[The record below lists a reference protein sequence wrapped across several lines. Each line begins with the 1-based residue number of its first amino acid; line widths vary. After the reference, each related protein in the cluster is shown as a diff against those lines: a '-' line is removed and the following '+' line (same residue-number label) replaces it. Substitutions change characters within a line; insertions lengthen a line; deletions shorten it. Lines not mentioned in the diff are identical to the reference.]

1 MITSDASGQARS
13 GIGTRLRAAREAR
26 GLTTLQ
32 AAEKLHVDPRILE
45 SLEAE
50 NFAALGATVYVRGH
64 LRRYAELVGESSAE
78 LQGLYSEAAQ
88 ASGPDLTRIPHRAP
102 PGQST
107 RLVAFALLV
116 LVAIAIAGVLWWLL
130 TLPAAKPQPVSAAAP
145 EPLPLAAPAG
155 ASSPAGPTS
164 AAGAAS
170 AARLMNAVAA
180 AQPGA
185 AGALPGEAQL
195 ALRFSAVSWVAVYDA
210 SGRRLTEGINA
221 PDSARTLTGAPPLT
235 VVLGNAP
242 GVAVHLNG
250 QKVPLDGLVRRDG
263 SARFRLDSSG
273 HAVPMPPQLAH
284 GG

>member
-1 MITSDASGQARS
+1 MATSEVSGEKRC

-32 AAEKLHVDPRILE
+32 AAEKLHVDPRVLE

-102 PGQST
+102 RAQST

-130 TLPAAKPQPVSAAAP
+130 TLPTAKPQPISAAAP
-145 EPLPLAAPAG
+145 QPLPEAAPA
-155 ASSPAGPTS
+155 ATAVATAGQ
-164 AAGAAS
+164 AS
-170 AARLMNAVAA
+170 AAQLVKAVAA
-180 AQPGA
+180 AQPA
-185 AGALPGEAQL
+185 AVAAPAGAQL

-210 SGRRLTEGINA
+210 SGHQLAEGISA

-242 GVAVHLNG
+242 GVTVQLNG
-250 QKVPLDGLVRRDG
+250 QKVPLEGLVRRDG
-263 SARFRLDSSG
+263 SARFRLDASG
-273 HAVPMPPQLAH
+273 HAAPMPPQLAH

>member
-1 MITSDASGQARS
+1 MRMSTSEVSGEKRC

-32 AAEKLHVDPRILE
+32 AAEKLHVDPRVLE

-88 ASGPDLTRIPHRAP
+88 ASGPDLTLIPHRAP
-102 PGQST
+102 RAQST
-107 RLVAFALLV
+107 RLAAFALLV

-130 TLPAAKPQPVSAAAP
+130 TLPTARPQPISAAAP
-145 EPLPLAAPAG
+145 QPLPQAAPA
-155 ASSPAGPTS
+155 AAAASPAGE
-164 AAGAAS
+164 AS
-170 AARLMNAVAA
+170 AAQLVNAVAA
-180 AQPGA
+180 AQPAASSAAQGGA
-185 AGALPGEAQL
+185 RL
-195 ALRFSAVSWVAVYDA
+195 ALKFSAVSWVAVYDA
-210 SGRRLTEGINA
+210 SGHQLAEGISA

-242 GVAVHLNG
+242 GVTVQLNG
-250 QKVPLDGLVRRDG
+250 QKVPLEGLVRRDG
-263 SARFRLDSSG
+263 SARFRLDASG
-273 HAVPMPPQLAH
+273 HAAPMPPQLAH